1 MKQLYRFNLD
11 CGRMGELEGLF
22 ITTPEVLNKAL
33 NKTIYLYEVLGKH
46 SEIEVTITN
55 DTLTLLSEDQ
65 DKLEWLLNINGG
77 FETISGINPL
87 EYVEE
92 EEEEEDEE

>member
-11 CGRMGELEGLF
+11 CGRMGDLDGLF
-22 ITTPEVLNKAL
+22 VTTQEALNKAL

-46 SEIEVTITN
+46 SEIEVTISN

-65 DKLEWLLNINGG
+65 EKLEWLLNINGG

-92 EEEEEDEE
+92 EEDEE